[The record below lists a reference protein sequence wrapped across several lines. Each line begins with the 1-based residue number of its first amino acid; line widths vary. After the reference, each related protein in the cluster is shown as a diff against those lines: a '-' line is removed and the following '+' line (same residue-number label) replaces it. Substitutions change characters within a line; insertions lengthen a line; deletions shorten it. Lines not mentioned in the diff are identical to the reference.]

1 MDDMLSTAH
10 APGVQEVAAS
20 NVELDDPV
28 RPTAESSED
37 VLEGKEAW
45 QRLQNNPSWQD
56 WLAVGKAHVIGRAA
70 AMREAR
76 VNTPKGRRYNAA
88 FTAWQSKHGFE
99 NLDSGD
105 RCRLFEVM
113 DHLPEIEAWRQ
124 TLTPRQRAGL
134 NHPSTVLRRWKATKT
149 KGTAQNVK

>member
-1 MDDMLSTAH
+1 
-10 APGVQEVAAS
+10 VQEVAAS
-20 NVELDDPV
+20 IANVELDDPV
-28 RPTAESSED
+28 RPTTEPTED
-37 VLEGKEAW
+37 TVRKGKEAW
-45 QRLQNNPSWQD
+45 DRLQNNSNSNWQD
-56 WLAVGKAHVIGRAA
+56 WCAIGWAHVIGRAA

-124 TLTPRQRAGL
+124 TLTPRKRAGL
-134 NHPSTVLRRWKATKT
+134 NLRRSSA
-149 KGTAQNVK
+149 VI